1 MTRPTSTVV
10 EEGEET
16 PTLGDLVSGL
26 AAVGFG
32 VAVLLYVRGFPQLTD
47 GAPGPALFPAILAG
61 LFILFGSVLV
71 VRWLR
76 YRRRHGNQEEAVT
89 AEQARG
95 AEHVSGTGHI
105 PISTRAAWVNALSVL
120 GMVVLYM
127 LLSETLGFALTMTLL
142 LFALAW
148 RLGARPVPALLS
160 AIATTAFIYVV
171 FVRVLYVPLPV
182 GVFG

>member
-1 MTRPTSTVV
+1 VTKPTSTVV

-16 PTLGDLVSGL
+16 SPLGDLVIGL
-26 AAVGFG
+26 VAVGFG
-32 VAVLLYVRGFPQLTD
+32 VAVLLHVRGFPQLQD
-47 GAPGPALFPAILAG
+47 GAPGPALFPAILGG
-61 LFILFGSVLV
+61 LFILFGAVLV
-71 VRWLR
+71 VRALR
-76 YRRRHGNQEEAVT
+76 HRRQHRRPEEAT
-89 AEQARG
+89 AEQPTE
-95 AEHVSGTGHI
+95 AEDVSDTGHL
-105 PISTRAAWVNALSVL
+105 PISTGAAWVNALSVL

-127 LLSETLGFALTMTLL
+127 LLAETLGFALTMTML

-148 RLGARPVPALLS
+148 RLGAGPLPALLS